1 MNFNYRAKDRAG
13 QTVNGNIDAD
23 SLSTA
28 RTRLR
33 EQGLYVVTIQAQRAT
48 STTNTT
54 TVRRS
59 GGSIKKADLMMT
71 FSQLTI
77 MCQSGVDLAEALK
90 QVADQCPKQGLRIVL
105 QNVYQSVAQG
115 QSLSNSLSQHPQVFD
130 ESLVAGIAAGEQSG
144 TIVQVL
150 ERLTQLIRGEIR
162 LRSSVWSMLTYPL
175 VLCGVTGMVILAML
189 FFVLPQFAKVF
200 ADLERPT
207 PALTQFLLSI
217 GDELSSHWII
227 CLGSVCGIGITLFS
241 LRNTLFVKKA
251 WDYLF
256 LNLAMFKT
264 ASRSLLTGRVFQLLG
279 TMLASGVPL
288 VEGVRLCRTSIKNQY
303 FRELFGKLE
312 HDIMQ
317 GEGLGKPLLA
327 ASFLP
332 IGAAHMVSTAERTGK
347 LSTVLQSV
355 GAYYEDEGERSL
367 RDAIKILEPVIIIV
381 MGLIVAVVVL
391 SIVLPLLDISTMS
404 GNT

>member
-13 QTVNGNIDAD
+13 QTVNGNIDVD
-23 SLSTA
+23 SHSTA

-33 EQGLYVVTIQAQRAT
+33 EQGLYVVTIQAQRSAA
-48 STTNTT
+48 TTNV
-54 TVRRS
+54 TVRRA
-59 GGSIKKADLMMT
+59 GGAIKKADLMMM

-90 QVADQCPKQGLRIVL
+90 QVADQCPKQNLRTVL
-105 QNVYQSVAQG
+105 QQVYQSVAQG

-130 ESLVAGIAAGEQSG
+130 ETIIAGIAAGEQSG

-175 VLCGVTGMVILAML
+175 VLCGVTGLVILAML

-207 PALTQFLLSI
+207 PVLTQFLLSI
-217 GDELSSHWII
+217 GDELSSHWIL
-227 CLGSVCGIGITLFS
+227 CLGTVTGIAIALFS
-241 LRNTLFVKKA
+241 LRNTPFVKKC

-347 LSTVLQSV
+347 LSSVLQSV

-404 GNT
+404 GTT